1 MKEFG
6 VRKGVYKCLARHLA
20 LGVLQLAFFCCSQS
34 LISPD
39 EIPQGQAAVWTLF
52 LAYLPGHLV
61 GEREQLGAPA
71 SQPGVLGPLYLDQDA
86 NWQQPLPLP
95 FAPVRDFKAE
105 ECHWGDVAAV
115 CIKGLGGGR
124 NQYRRSGSRGRC
136 WLPTPKDSNGE
147 KQKRQEKSGQ
157 SEIRHQSPV
166 VRLCD
171 CLCETLTHH
180 TERLDCARQT
190 EESSCPATKT
200 QRNQK

>member
-1 MKEFG
+1 MFSWPHQPGSSLLNKPAALS
-6 VRKGVYKCLARHLA
+6 CLARHLA

-95 FAPVRDFKAE
+95 FA
-105 ECHWGDVAAV
+105 DVAEHRGHLDGLEGHLVAV
-115 CIKGLGGGR
+115 LRMKPGSENLLCVSWARAEAQLICGR
-124 NQYRRSGSRGRC
+124 PALPALDRGSQGA
-136 WLPTPKDSNGE
+136 
-147 KQKRQEKSGQ
+147 Q
-157 SEIRHQSPV
+157 
-166 VRLCD
+166 
-171 CLCETLTHH
+171 
-180 TERLDCARQT
+180 
-190 EESSCPATKT
+190 
-200 QRNQK
+200 